1 MICTLKTSVEA
12 SLGIYRV
19 LVPRPSNISKF
30 SESLAKIFKS
40 LTENGIVRCPPISL
54 GSISMDSMN
63 PGSGSESVD
72 TGQLYILMK
81 ETEED
86 TDK

>member
-1 MICTLKTSVEA
+1 MYTKNFNRGIPWYLQGIGSKTLKY
-12 SLGIYRV
+12 IKIFRV
-19 LVPRPSNISKF
+19 PC
-30 SESLAKIFKS
+30 KIFKS
-40 LTENGIVRCPPISL
+40 LTENGIVRCPPISI

>member
-1 MICTLKTSVEA
+1 MHIC
-12 SLGIYRV
+12 
-19 LVPRPSNISKF
+19 SNIHNVYISQLVIIIYLF
-30 SESLAKIFKS
+30 NTHRLRICACSLPAIA
-40 LTENGIVRCPPISL
+40 T
-54 GSISMDSMN
+54 GSISMDSVN